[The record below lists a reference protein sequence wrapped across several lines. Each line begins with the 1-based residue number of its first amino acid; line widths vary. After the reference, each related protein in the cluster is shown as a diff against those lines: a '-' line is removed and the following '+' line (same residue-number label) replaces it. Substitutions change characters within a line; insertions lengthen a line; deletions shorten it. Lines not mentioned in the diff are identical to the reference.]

1 MSQQHWEQ
9 YYRTGALATG
19 PMGSDGGYDLEVR
32 QAWVDF
38 FSPLPEA
45 ARILDVGTGNGA
57 VALVAAETGAA
68 LGRRWEIH
76 ATDLAQI
83 DPLRFVPEGSRRLA
97 GIEFHADVATERLP
111 FEAGSFDAVSGQYA
125 LEYSEEAAALAE
137 VGRVLKPGGR
147 AQFIVHHADSVLVRN
162 AHESLAQARFVND
175 EIMIYSRLRRF
186 TTLEGATLEVV
197 RRETEALRDSIRRL
211 KQAVQEAPRESRLIL
226 EVALDAVHK
235 LLVARTRMS
244 PADMGK
250 EIDLVSHELQ
260 ASAQRLIDLVGRA
273 KTAQGLADLEQR
285 ASALGFAGAEL
296 APQHHAGAHLVGW
309 RVTLRRA

>member
-38 FSPLPEA
+38 FSALPED

-57 VALVAAETGAA
+57 VALIAAETAAA
-68 LGRRWEIH
+68 LGRPWAIH

-83 DPLRFVPEGSRRLA
+83 DPLRFVPEGARRLA
-97 GIEFHADVATERLP
+97 GIEFHAGVATERLP
-111 FEAGSFDAVSGQYA
+111 FEAESFDAVSGQYA

-162 AHESLAQARFVND
+162 AHESLAQARFVTD
-175 EIMIYSRLRRF
+175 EIMIYSRLRRI
-186 TTLEGATLEVV
+186 TTMEGETLEVV
-197 RRETEALRDSIRRL
+197 RRETEALRDAIRRL

-260 ASAQRLIDLVGRA
+260 ASAQRLLDLVGRA
-273 KTAQGLADLEQR
+273 KTGQGLADLEQR
-285 ASALGFAGAEL
+285 ASALGFAGIES

-309 RVTLRRA
+309 RITLRRA